1 MGEIRSVN
9 NILIGKPQ
17 SRLWEIKALMERR
30 IIIYVREVGCE
41 K

>member
-1 MGEIRSVN
+1 MGEMRSVN
-9 NILIGKPQ
+9 NILIVKPQ
-17 SRLWEIKALMERR
+17 SRLWEIKALMER